1 MTDQTMEPRSPAKR
15 AWPLFL
21 LAGASFIPGIGVVF
35 GAAAVTWA
43 LVSDR
48 PRALVAAGLAASGA
62 FLNMLGGGLLV
73 WRLGHDNPA
82 YAAAGAAR
90 ARGDLGKLVVALETY
105 RREQGRYPAR
115 LDAFTQLP
123 YSLRLVN
130 IQDFSAG
137 VFSRPREYH
146 YDLAPDGQ
154 TYTLFAVGAD
164 GRAGTTDDVF
174 PDLPDSLARRS
185 GYRAR

>member
-1 MTDQTMEPRSPAKR
+1 MTGATAEPRRQTKR

-21 LAGASFIPGIGVVF
+21 LAGASFIPGFGVLF

-48 PRALVAAGLAASGA
+48 PRALVAAGLGAAGA

-73 WRLGHDNPA
+73 WRLGANNPA
-82 YAAAGAAR
+82 YAAGRAGR
-90 ARGDLGKLVVALETY
+90 ARRDLGKLVIALETY
-105 RREQGRYPAR
+105 QREQGRYPAR

-137 VFSRPREYH
+137 VFSRPRQYH

-154 TYTLFAVGAD
+154 TYTLFGVGAD

>member
-1 MTDQTMEPRSPAKR
+1 MTAPAVEQRRRTKR

-21 LAGASFIPGIGVVF
+21 LAAASFIPGLGLIF

-48 PRALVAAGLAASGA
+48 PRALFAAALGAAGAL
-62 FLNMLGGGLLV
+62 LNLLGGGLLA
-73 WRLGHDNPA
+73 WRMSSNPA
-82 YAAAGAAR
+82 YSELGAAR
-90 ARGDLGKLVVALETY
+90 ARRDLGKLVVALETY
-105 RREQGRYPAR
+105 QQEQGRYPAR

-137 VFSRPREYH
+137 VFSRPRQYH

-154 TYTLFAVGAD
+154 SYTLFAVGPD
-164 GRAGTTDDVF
+164 GRAGTADDLF

>member
-1 MTDQTMEPRSPAKR
+1 MTDGATEHGRRHKR
-15 AWPLFL
+15 AWPLFV
-21 LAGASFIPGIGVVF
+21 LAGASFVPGLGVFF

-48 PRALVAAGLAASGA
+48 PRALVAAGLGAAGA
-62 FLNMLGGGLLV
+62 FLNLLGGGLLMWHV
-73 WRLGHDNPA
+73 GNNPV
-82 YAAAGAAR
+82 YATAGAAS
-90 ARGDLGKLVVALETY
+90 ARRDLAKVVVALEGY
-105 RREQGRYPAR
+105 HRERGHYPAR

-146 YDLAPDGQ
+146 YDLAPDGRS
-154 TYTLFAVGAD
+154 YTLFAVGVD
-164 GRAGTTDDVF
+164 GRPGTADDLF
-174 PDLPDSLARRS
+174 PDLPDSTARTS

>member
-1 MTDQTMEPRSPAKR
+1 MSGGTLESRQPGRRS
-15 AWPLFL
+15 WPPFL
-21 LAGASFIPGIGVVF
+21 LAGASFIPGIGVIF

-48 PRALVAAGLAASGA
+48 PRALAAAALGAAGA
-62 FLNMLGGGLLV
+62 FLNLLGGGLLA
-73 WRLGHDNPA
+73 WRLGNNPA
-82 YAAAGAAR
+82 YTAVGAAR
-90 ARGDLGKLVVALETY
+90 ARRDMGRLVVALERY
-105 RREQGRYPAR
+105 QQEQGRYPTG

-137 VFSRPREYH
+137 VFSRPRPYR

-154 TYTLFAVGAD
+154 SYTLFAVGPD
-164 GRAGTTDDVF
+164 GRAGTADDLF

>member
-1 MTDQTMEPRSPAKR
+1 MTDGATDQPGRAKR

-21 LAGASFIPGIGVVF
+21 LAGASFIPAFGVFF

-48 PRALVAAGLAASGA
+48 PRALVAAGLGATGALLNILAS
-62 FLNMLGGGLLV
+62 GLLV
-73 WRLGHDNPA
+73 WRLGSNPV
-82 YAAAGAAR
+82 YAASRAIR
-90 ARGDLGKLVVALETY
+90 ARRDITKLVVALETY
-105 RREQGRYPAR
+105 RREQGQYPAR

-137 VFSRPREYH
+137 VFSRPRVYH
-146 YDLAPDGQ
+146 YDLAPDGRS
-154 TYTLFAVGAD
+154 YTLFAVGAD
-164 GRAGTTDDVF
+164 GRPGTADDVF
-174 PDLPDSLARRS
+174 PDVPGSLTGRS